1 MPTLSDAIATIKAGR
16 REEGRVM
23 LTRILVQEGNNVTA
37 LLWMSEVAK
46 TPEER
51 RACLKRILA
60 IDPDNAPARKG
71 LELLDKA
78 EKPLPST
85 ATQPLTRLPTSADAA
100 DDHRM
105 SPDERKPQQVPK
117 RSNMDTNPK
126 RKIEIGVRSR
136 LASVEAEAI
145 FEKQD
150 IADKDGKSQHRFI
163 WTFDAD
169 KELCDKLDEW
179 DSATFELWIDD
190 PVVGCHEVN
199 ASTADLSTGGRHYTC
214 MVDEYYLMEP

>member
-1 MPTLSDAIATIKAGR
+1 MGTLSDAITAIKAGR

-37 LLWMSEVAK
+37 LLWLSEVAK

-51 RACLKRILA
+51 RACLQRILA
-60 IDPDNAPARKG
+60 IDPNHAPARKG

-85 ATQPLTRLPTSADAA
+85 ATQPLTRQSASAGTA
-100 DDHRM
+100 DDHTLP
-105 SPDERKPQQVPK
+105 PDARKPQQVPNG
-117 RSNMDTNPK
+117 SDMDTKPT
-126 RKIEIGVRSR
+126 RKIAIGVRGR
-136 LASVEAEAI
+136 LASMEVEAI

-163 WTFDAD
+163 WTLDAD
-169 KELCDKLDEW
+169 QELCDKLDEW
-179 DSATFELWIDD
+179 GSATFELWIDD
-190 PVVGCHEVN
+190 PVVGCRDVN
-199 ASTADLSTGGRHYTC
+199 TSTADLSTGGRHYTC